1 MRPPDAHQTGF
12 LHELV
17 LHGANEEMLE
27 FVLPFVRDGLAAEE
41 PTLLLVRPET
51 AATVLDSVG
60 PSPYLLLLPAQGQP
74 GRPASDLRA
83 TETLLTGYGLGTS
96 QVRIVNQ
103 EPVVPEAQWH
113 EWRRLEAVVN
123 LALRRHNTWAVCV
136 YDRRPLT
143 DEMVEDLYATHH
155 LTGQGDHH
163 RRNDRYQDPVEFIS
177 KHQDAPPD
185 PVERETPSAQLVDPS
200 PATARA
206 AVAGFARQTRLPG
219 PEIENIVLAA
229 HEAVSNA
236 ILHGRPPVV
245 LRLWV
250 RPAGLTVTVTD
261 TGPGPTDPFVGLLPP
276 EHSNGAGLGLWIS
289 HQLVDITHRRHPD
302 GYTVRL
308 ATAALPVNLTP

>member
-17 LHGANEEMLE
+17 LHSANEEMLE

-60 PSPYLLLLPAQGQP
+60 SSPYLLLLPAQGQP

-83 TETLLTGYGLGTS
+83 TETLLTGYGPETS

-143 DEMVEDLYATHH
+143 DEMLEDLHATHKFV
-155 LTGQGDHH
+155 GQGDRH
-163 RRNDRYQDPVEFIS
+163 RRNDRYQDPVEFIN
-177 KHQDAPPD
+177 KHQDAPAD

-206 AVAGFARQTRLPG
+206 AVAGFARQTSLPAQ
-219 PEIENIVLAA
+219 EIENIVLAA

-245 LRLWV
+245 LRMWV
-250 RPAGLTVTVTD
+250 QPDRLTVTVTD
-261 TGPGPTDPFVGLLPP
+261 TGTGPTDPFVGLLPP

-289 HQLVDITHRRHPD
+289 HQLADITHRRHPD

-308 ATAALPVNLTP
+308 ATTALPPNLTR

>member
-1 MRPPDAHQTGF
+1 VRPPDAHQTGF

-17 LHGANEEMLE
+17 LHSANEEMLE

-83 TETLLTGYGLGTS
+83 TETLLTGYGPGTS

-143 DEMVEDLYATHH
+143 DEMLEDLYATHH
-155 LTGQGDHH
+155 IVGRGDRH
-163 RRNDRYQDPVEFIS
+163 RRNDRYQDPVEFIN
-177 KHQDAPPD
+177 KHQDARTRSSGKPRRRSSSTRPR
-185 PVERETPSAQLVDPS
+185 PAPARPSRGS
-200 PATARA
+200 PA
-206 AVAGFARQTRLPG
+206 
-219 PEIENIVLAA
+219 
-229 HEAVSNA
+229 
-236 ILHGRPPVV
+236 
-245 LRLWV
+245 
-250 RPAGLTVTVTD
+250 RPACPLRRSRTSC
-261 TGPGPTDPFVGLLPP
+261 LPP
-276 EHSNGAGLGLWIS
+276 
-289 HQLVDITHRRHPD
+289 TKR
-302 GYTVRL
+302 
-308 ATAALPVNLTP
+308 